1 MSADSFTTTER
12 VALATGF
19 DPFEVYQEL
28 GYVPHAG
35 QVPVLR
41 STARMRVVSAGRR
54 FGKSNLGGNELTAEA
69 CLAKF
74 LAPELIDAG
83 KRREFWIVGPEY
95 TDSEKEFRV
104 LWNNIRKLEIPM
116 DKPGS
121 YNNPEGGFM
130 HLSLWGGAFQV
141 HAKSAKHP
149 DTLVGE
155 GLHGVVLAE
164 AAKLK
169 EKVWI
174 KFVRPMLADFDGWAL
189 LSSTPEGKNWFY
201 ARWQDGQNPAL
212 SDWASW
218 RVPSWMNPFVYKTPT
233 RGDDVRALIEMM
245 KVQKG
250 RITANELAAKYGFL
264 VDGEILSFL
273 NDLTPEAFLQE
284 IGADFTEFVGRVFK
298 EFDEEWHVGDLQY
311 DRRFQHY
318 AAMDS
323 GYTNPSV
330 WLYLQVDPWGNIDIL
345 DELYETGLTPDE
357 FAAEI
362 QRRGLDRGVL
372 RFYPDPA
379 APGDNVQV
387 SRILKIQNGGGTG
400 GELQYRI
407 DAIRQALRVRPGL
420 EHLPVGHPERLPR
433 LRIDRKC
440 VNTIRE
446 FGEYRYP
453 DRRDTILGDEAHEK
467 PMKKDDHT
475 PEALGRFF
483 AGFVGTPDRNGIT
496 RNGRSKIVG
505 SRTKRRM

>member
-1 MSADSFTTTER
+1 MR
-12 VALATGF
+12 GL
-19 DPFEVYQEL
+19 DPFVIYNEV
-28 GYVPHAG
+28 GYRPHPG
-35 QVPVLR
+35 QTPVLK
-41 STARMRVVSAGRR
+41 SNARMRVVSAGRR
-54 FGKSNLGGNELTAEA
+54 FGKSNLGGNELVAEA
-69 CLAKF
+69 CLAKYTAANM
-74 LAPELIDAG
+74 LEEG
-83 KRREFWIVGPEY
+83 KRREFWVVGPEY

-104 LWNNIRKLEIPM
+104 LWNTLRKM
-116 DKPGS
+116 QFDFDKPGS

-130 HLSLWGGAFQV
+130 HLSLYGGAFQV

-174 KFVRPMLADFDGWAL
+174 KFIRPMLADFDGWAL
-189 LSSTPEGKNWFY
+189 LTSTPEGKNWFY
-201 ARWQDGQNPAL
+201 ERWRAGQDPHML
-212 SDWASW
+212 DWASW

-233 RGDDVRALIEMM
+233 KGPQVREVLEIMRDPRCRE
-245 KVQKG
+245 
-250 RITANELAAKYGFL
+250 TANEVAARKGFTI
-264 VDGEILSFL
+264 DSEILSFL

-298 EFDEEWHVGDLQY
+298 EFDEEWHVGDLEY
-311 DRRFQHY
+311 NRSYQHY

-330 WLYLQVDPWGNIDIL
+330 WLYLQIDPWGNIDVL
-345 DELYETGLTPDE
+345 DEIYETGLTPDE
-357 FAAEI
+357 FAREI
-362 QRRGLDRGVL
+362 QARGLDRGVL

-387 SRILKIQNGGGTG
+387 ERILKIRSAGGTG

-407 DAIRQALRVRPGL
+407 DAIRQALRVRPL
-420 EHLPVGHPERLPR
+420 VSHLPVGHPERLPR
-433 LRIDRKC
+433 LRIDRRC
-440 VNTIRE
+440 VNVIRE
-446 FGEYRYP
+446 FQEYRYP
-453 DRRDTILGDEAHEK
+453 ERRDTVLGDEAHEK

-483 AGFVGTPDRNGIT
+483 AGHIGTPDRAGIT
-496 RNGRSKIVG
+496 RNGRGTIVSK
-505 SRTKRRM
+505 TNRRM

>member
-1 MSADSFTTTER
+1 MITAQ
-12 VALATGF
+12 AF
-19 DPFEVYQEL
+19 DPFVVYDEL
-28 GYVPHAG
+28 NYNPHPG
-35 QVPVLR
+35 QRPVLR
-41 STARMRVVSAGRR
+41 SNARMRVVSAGRR
-54 FGKSNLGGNELTAEA
+54 FGKSNLGGNELTAEGIYTKYVA
-69 CLAKF
+69 AKY
-74 LAPELIDAG
+74 LEEG

-104 LWNNIRKLEIPM
+104 LWNNIRKLEIDM

-141 HAKSAKHP
+141 HAKSAKFP

-174 KFVRPMLADFDGWAL
+174 KYIRPMLADFDGWAL
-189 LSSTPEGKNWFY
+189 MSSTPEGKNWFY
-201 ARWQDGQNPAL
+201 QKWQDGQNPHMR
-212 SDWASW
+212 DWASW
-218 RVPSWMNPFVYKTPT
+218 RVPSWMNPYVYKTPT
-233 RGDDVRALIEMM
+233 KGPQVRALLEIM
-245 KVQKG
+245 
-250 RITANELAAKYGFL
+250 RDPRCRLTANEIADEHGWTI
-264 VDGEILSFL
+264 DGEILGFL

-298 EFDEEWHVGDLQY
+298 EFDEEWHVADLEY
-311 DRRFQHY
+311 NRSFQHY

-330 WLYLQVDPWGNIDIL
+330 WLYLQVDPWGNIDVL
-345 DELYETGLTPDE
+345 DEVYETGLTPDE
-357 FAAEI
+357 FADTIKE
-362 QRRGLDRGVL
+362 RGLHQGVL

-387 SRILKIQNGGGTG
+387 SRALGIPNAGGTG

-407 DAIRQALRVRPGL
+407 DAIRKALRVRPL
-420 EHLPVGHPERLPR
+420 VKHLPIDHPERLPR
-433 LRIDRKC
+433 LRIDRRC

-446 FGEYRYP
+446 FQEYRYP
-453 DRRDTILGDEAHEK
+453 DRKDTILGNEAHEK

-483 AGFVGTPDRNGIT
+483 AGFVGTPDRQGVT
-496 RNGRSKIVG
+496 RNGRGKITSRPG
-505 SRTKRRM
+505 SRRM